1 MEFTPVGVIADI
13 LWHEIPHHASHV
25 RLGNF
30 VVMPN
35 HIHGILI
42 LNNPG
47 NLIANDGNE
56 NGKDGNRND
65 GNDGNGNDGDEND
78 GDMGI
83 KNDRDRND
91 GDGNYRDGNYGD
103 ENDGDVQPLHAT
115 APQNEISKDPPK
127 NPQMAAISPKSNSIS
142 TIIRSYK
149 SATTK
154 HAHRLG
160 FEFEWQTRFHDII
173 IRNDGAFQNISKY
186 IKNNPE
192 NWKEDNFN

>member
-25 RLGNF
+25 QLGNF

-65 GNDGNGNDGDEND
+65 GDMGIGND

-83 KNDRDRND
+83 ENDGNDGNENGKDGNRND
-91 GDGNYRDGNYGD
+91 GNDENGNDEDGNYRDR
-103 ENDGDVQPLHAT
+103 NDGDVQPLHAT
-115 APQNEISKDPPK
+115 AQQ
-127 NPQMAAISPKSNSIS
+127 NPQMAKISPKSNSIS

-160 FEFEWQTRFHDII
+160 FEFEWQTRFHDHI
-173 IRNDGAFQNISKY
+173 IRDQNAFQNISTY